1 MPGIKTQGIG
11 IAFVLSVGLHAL
23 GFGIREAIP
32 RAPSL
37 SKSTAPL
44 TQQIRLIQTPIARP
58 SQNNDSVSNL
68 NSQLPLNDMQPTLA
82 AIPSDRASQTT
93 EKSEEQKIES
103 VFAKPIRYFVS
114 TEVDS
119 SSELLSEWILRTES
133 LLSIEKIS
141 IKLTLFISENGK
153 LDKFEI
159 LETSLNQDDTEF
171 LVRDLTL
178 TIFQPAYKDGSYV
191 ASQKNVEILLEPT
204 SQIIQL
210 PKLLVK

>member
-1 MPGIKTQGIG
+1 
-11 IAFVLSVGLHAL
+11 
-23 GFGIREAIP
+23 
-32 RAPSL
+32 
-37 SKSTAPL
+37 
-44 TQQIRLIQTPIARP
+44 
-58 SQNNDSVSNL
+58 
-68 NSQLPLNDMQPTLA
+68 MQPTLA